1 MATRKRKEPSSSLET
16 SGKKEAK
23 RQVSKETFQKW
34 QRTYEK
40 EHQTLSWLRAEMDS
54 ENKFLVSTLWC
65 VVCRQYEAKVCGH
78 KSFSR
83 VWIDGSS
90 NHKTSNVT
98 DHAKSEPHKAAM
110 MCFKRDQAKNRNE
123 PITSY
128 SPIAQSLLSTSMD
141 LTVRERVKK
150 KFEISFVL
158 AKEHIPFTK
167 YTAIHELE
175 ERHGID
181 LGATYKNRDSAR
193 NFVHYIAESQRQQLL
208 TSLSSCHFYSILMD
222 GSVDKGRVEN
232 ELFVILFCKKDDNL
246 QEVRTCARYFCILEP
261 TRSDADGLVQC
272 LDSALKSMGLENILE
287 RESVLSSHDLPV
299 LVGCGTDGASV
310 NVSGQNGMRGKLQ
323 ASLPWLYWAW
333 CYTHQLEL
341 ACKDAFSSKLF
352 HDIDDMLLRLYYLY
366 EKSPKKCRELS
377 ELINDLKEVY
387 EFPEGG
393 NLPVR
398 VHGSRWITYKR
409 KALQRVVDKFG
420 AYLSHLASLTEDK
433 SIKSTDRQRL
443 KGYLLKWRDARMIIG
458 SALYADALKPASL
471 LSLTLQADDI
481 NIVQGIKHILKAHS
495 ALKKLTS
502 QDPVEW
508 PVTKVVLS
516 RLKDEN

>member
-16 SGKKEAK
+16 LGKKEAK

-65 VVCRQYEAKVCGH
+65 IVCRQYEAKVCGH

-232 ELFVILFCKKDDNL
+232 ELFVILFL
-246 QEVRTCARYFCILEP
+246 
-261 TRSDADGLVQC
+261 
-272 LDSALKSMGLENILE
+272 
-287 RESVLSSHDLPV
+287 
-299 LVGCGTDGASV
+299 
-310 NVSGQNGMRGKLQ
+310 
-323 ASLPWLYWAW
+323 
-333 CYTHQLEL
+333 
-341 ACKDAFSSKLF
+341 
-352 HDIDDMLLRLYYLY
+352 
-366 EKSPKKCRELS
+366 
-377 ELINDLKEVY
+377 
-387 EFPEGG
+387 
-393 NLPVR
+393 
-398 VHGSRWITYKR
+398 
-409 KALQRVVDKFG
+409 
-420 AYLSHLASLTEDK
+420 
-433 SIKSTDRQRL
+433 
-443 KGYLLKWRDARMIIG
+443 
-458 SALYADALKPASL
+458 
-471 LSLTLQADDI
+471 
-481 NIVQGIKHILKAHS
+481 
-495 ALKKLTS
+495 
-502 QDPVEW
+502 
-508 PVTKVVLS
+508 
-516 RLKDEN
+516 

>member
-1 MATRKRKEPSSSLET
+1 
-16 SGKKEAK
+16 
-23 RQVSKETFQKW
+23 
-34 QRTYEK
+34 
-40 EHQTLSWLRAEMDS
+40 MDS

-181 LGATYKNRDSAR
+181 LGATYKDRDSAR

-232 ELFVILFCKKDDNL
+232 ELFVILFLKRMTIYKRSGPVPDI
-246 QEVRTCARYFCILEP
+246 CILEP

-272 LDSALKSMGLENILE
+272 LDSALKSMGIENILE

-299 LVGCGTDGASV
+299 LVGCGTDGD
-310 NVSGQNGMRGKLQ
+310 Q
-323 ASLPWLYWAW
+323 
-333 CYTHQLEL
+333 QL
-341 ACKDAFSSKLF
+341 C
-352 HDIDDMLLRLYYLY
+352 
-366 EKSPKKCRELS
+366 
-377 ELINDLKEVY
+377 
-387 EFPEGG
+387 
-393 NLPVR
+393 
-398 VHGSRWITYKR
+398 
-409 KALQRVVDKFG
+409 
-420 AYLSHLASLTEDK
+420 
-433 SIKSTDRQRL
+433 
-443 KGYLLKWRDARMIIG
+443 
-458 SALYADALKPASL
+458 
-471 LSLTLQADDI
+471 
-481 NIVQGIKHILKAHS
+481 
-495 ALKKLTS
+495 
-502 QDPVEW
+502 
-508 PVTKVVLS
+508 
-516 RLKDEN
+516 